1 MKKEDDTDLKLQAAT
16 SRYVAKN
23 KEALKEDLKQMFK
36 EDDEVMETWNTDTAH
51 KASFRQ
57 QQHQIDM
64 LVTIINEFTE
74 ESTALA
80 KAMEH
85 IVRRLDNIEKFLD
98 QVSQEAEKDNDV
110 NRIVN

>member
-1 MKKEDDTDLKLQAAT
+1 MKKE
-16 SRYVAKN
+16 
-23 KEALKEDLKQMFK
+23 KEDVKQMIN
-36 EDDEVMETWNTDTAH
+36 EIMETWNIESIKDLTDTAH

-80 KAMEH
+80 KAIEH
-85 IVRRLDNIEKFLD
+85 ILRRLDNIEKFLD
-98 QVSQEAEKDNDV
+98 QISQEVEKDNDI
-110 NRIVN
+110 NRIVH

>member
-1 MKKEDDTDLKLQAAT
+1 MKKE
-16 SRYVAKN
+16 
-23 KEALKEDLKQMFK
+23 KEDNEFLKE
-36 EDDEVMETWNTDTAH
+36 
-51 KASFRQ
+51 SFRQ

-74 ESTALA
+74 ESTVLA

-98 QVSQEAEKDNDV
+98 QISHEIEKDNDE

>member
-1 MKKEDDTDLKLQAAT
+1 MKKE
-16 SRYVAKN
+16 
-23 KEALKEDLKQMFK
+23 KEDNEFLGKNPYK
-36 EDDEVMETWNTDTAH
+36 SWNTDTA
-51 KASFRQ
+51 RN

-80 KAMEH
+80 KAIEH
-85 IVRRLDNIEKFLD
+85 ILRRLDNIEKFLD
-98 QVSQEAEKDNDV
+98 QISQEVEKDNDV

>member
-1 MKKEDDTDLKLQAAT
+1 MKKE
-16 SRYVAKN
+16 
-23 KEALKEDLKQMFK
+23 KENVKQML
-36 EDDEVMETWNTDTAH
+36 DEVMETWNMESIKDLTDTAH

-80 KAMEH
+80 KAIEH
-85 IVRRLDNIEKFLD
+85 ILRRLDNIEKFLD
-98 QVSQEAEKDNDV
+98 QISQEVEKDNDI
-110 NRIVN
+110 NRIVH

>member
-1 MKKEDDTDLKLQAAT
+1 MKKDL
-16 SRYVAKN
+16 
-23 KEALKEDLKQMFK
+23 
-36 EDDEVMETWNTDTAH
+36 TDTAH

-80 KAMEH
+80 KAIEH
-85 IVRRLDNIEKFLD
+85 ILRRLDNIEKFLD
-98 QVSQEAEKDNDV
+98 QISHEIEKDHDV
-110 NRIVN
+110 NRIVNQRIVEESGFGFSTAF

>member
-1 MKKEDDTDLKLQAAT
+1 MKKE
-16 SRYVAKN
+16 
-23 KEALKEDLKQMFK
+23 KEDVKQMI
-36 EDDEVMETWNTDTAH
+36 DEIMETWNIESIKDLTDTAH
-51 KASFRQ
+51 KVSFKN

-64 LVTIINEFTE
+64 LVAIINEFTE

-98 QVSQEAEKDNDV
+98 QISQEVEKDNDI
-110 NRIVN
+110 NRIVHQRIVEESGFGFSTAF

>member
-1 MKKEDDTDLKLQAAT
+1 MKKE
-16 SRYVAKN
+16 
-23 KEALKEDLKQMFK
+23 KEDNEFLGKNPYK
-36 EDDEVMETWNTDTAH
+36 SWNTDTAH
-51 KASFRQ
+51 KESFRQ
-57 QQHQIDM
+57 QQQIDM

-74 ESTALA
+74 ESTVLA

-98 QVSQEAEKDNDV
+98 QISQEVAKDHDE

>member
-1 MKKEDDTDLKLQAAT
+1 MKKE
-16 SRYVAKN
+16 
-23 KEALKEDLKQMFK
+23 KENVKQML
-36 EDDEVMETWNTDTAH
+36 DEVMETWNMESIKDLTDTAH

-80 KAMEH
+80 KAIEH
-85 IVRRLDNIEKFLD
+85 ILRRLDNIEKFLD
-98 QVSQEAEKDNDV
+98 QISQEVEKDNDI
-110 NRIVN
+110 NRIVHQRIVEESGFGFSTAF

>member
-1 MKKEDDTDLKLQAAT
+1 MKKE
-16 SRYVAKN
+16 
-23 KEALKEDLKQMFK
+23 KEDVKQML
-36 EDDEVMETWNTDTAH
+36 DEIMETWNMESIEALTDTAH

-64 LVTIINEFTE
+64 LVAIINEFTE

-98 QVSQEAEKDNDV
+98 QISQEAEKDHDV
-110 NRIVN
+110 NRIVH

>member
-1 MKKEDDTDLKLQAAT
+1 MKKE
-16 SRYVAKN
+16 
-23 KEALKEDLKQMFK
+23 KEDVKQML
-36 EDDEVMETWNTDTAH
+36 DEVMETWNMESIKDLTDTAH

-80 KAMEH
+80 KAIEH
-85 IVRRLDNIEKFLD
+85 ILRRLDNIEKFLD
-98 QVSQEAEKDNDV
+98 QISQEVEKDNDV
-110 NRIVN
+110 NRIVH

>member
-1 MKKEDDTDLKLQAAT
+1 MKKE
-16 SRYVAKN
+16 
-23 KEALKEDLKQMFK
+23 KEDVKQML
-36 EDDEVMETWNTDTAH
+36 DEVMETWNMESIKDLTDTAH

-80 KAMEH
+80 KAIEH
-85 IVRRLDNIEKFLD
+85 ILRRLDNIEKFLD
-98 QVSQEAEKDNDV
+98 QISQEVEKDNNV
-110 NRIVN
+110 NRIVH

>member
-1 MKKEDDTDLKLQAAT
+1 MKKE
-16 SRYVAKN
+16 
-23 KEALKEDLKQMFK
+23 KEDVKQML
-36 EDDEVMETWNTDTAH
+36 DEVMLESYTDTAH

-98 QVSQEAEKDNDV
+98 QISHEIEKDNDI
-110 NRIVN
+110 NRIVH

>member
-1 MKKEDDTDLKLQAAT
+1 MKKE
-16 SRYVAKN
+16 
-23 KEALKEDLKQMFK
+23 KEDVKQML
-36 EDDEVMETWNTDTAH
+36 DEVMETWNMESIKDLTDTAH

-80 KAMEH
+80 KAIEH
-85 IVRRLDNIEKFLD
+85 ILRRLDNIEKFLD
-98 QVSQEAEKDNDV
+98 QISQEVEKDNDI
-110 NRIVN
+110 NRIVHQRIVEESGFGFSTAF

>member
-1 MKKEDDTDLKLQAAT
+1 MKKE
-16 SRYVAKN
+16 
-23 KEALKEDLKQMFK
+23 KEDNEFLGKNPYK
-36 EDDEVMETWNTDTAH
+36 SWNTDTAH
-51 KASFRQ
+51 KESFRQ

>member
-1 MKKEDDTDLKLQAAT
+1 
-16 SRYVAKN
+16 
-23 KEALKEDLKQMFK
+23 
-36 EDDEVMETWNTDTAH
+36 
-51 KASFRQ
+51 
-57 QQHQIDM
+57 M

-74 ESTALA
+74 ESAALA

>member
-1 MKKEDDTDLKLQAAT
+1 MKKE
-16 SRYVAKN
+16 
-23 KEALKEDLKQMFK
+23 
-36 EDDEVMETWNTDTAH
+36 DEVMETWNMESIKDLTDTAH
-51 KASFRQ
+51 KVSFKN

-80 KAMEH
+80 KAIEH
-85 IVRRLDNIEKFLD
+85 ILRRLDNIEKFLN
-98 QVSQEAEKDNDV
+98 QISHEIEKDHDV

>member
-1 MKKEDDTDLKLQAAT
+1 MKKE
-16 SRYVAKN
+16 
-23 KEALKEDLKQMFK
+23 KENVKQML
-36 EDDEVMETWNTDTAH
+36 DEVMETWNMESIKDLTDTAH

>member
-1 MKKEDDTDLKLQAAT
+1 MESIKDL
-16 SRYVAKN
+16 
-23 KEALKEDLKQMFK
+23 
-36 EDDEVMETWNTDTAH
+36 TDTAH

-80 KAMEH
+80 KAIEH
-85 IVRRLDNIEKFLD
+85 ILRRLDNIEKFLN
-98 QVSQEAEKDNDV
+98 QISHEIEKDHDV

>member
-1 MKKEDDTDLKLQAAT
+1 MKKE
-16 SRYVAKN
+16 
-23 KEALKEDLKQMFK
+23 KEDVKQMIN
-36 EDDEVMETWNTDTAH
+36 EIMETWNIESIKDLTDTAH
-51 KASFRQ
+51 KVSFKN

-98 QVSQEAEKDNDV
+98 QVSKEAEKDNDV

>member
-1 MKKEDDTDLKLQAAT
+1 MKKE
-16 SRYVAKN
+16 
-23 KEALKEDLKQMFK
+23 KENVKQML
-36 EDDEVMETWNTDTAH
+36 DEVMETWNMESIKDLTDTAH

-80 KAMEH
+80 KAIEH
-85 IVRRLDNIEKFLD
+85 ILRRLDNIEKFLD
-98 QVSQEAEKDNDV
+98 QISQEVEKDNDV
-110 NRIVN
+110 NRIVH

>member
-1 MKKEDDTDLKLQAAT
+1 MKKEKDM
-16 SRYVAKN
+16 
-23 KEALKEDLKQMFK
+23 KEDNEFLGKNPYK
-36 EDDEVMETWNTDTAH
+36 SWNTDTAH
-51 KASFRQ
+51 KASFRN

-64 LVTIINEFTE
+64 LVAIINEFTE

>member
-1 MKKEDDTDLKLQAAT
+1 MKKE
-16 SRYVAKN
+16 
-23 KEALKEDLKQMFK
+23 KEDVKQML
-36 EDDEVMETWNTDTAH
+36 DEVMETWNMESIKDLTDTAH

>member
-1 MKKEDDTDLKLQAAT
+1 MESIKDL
-16 SRYVAKN
+16 
-23 KEALKEDLKQMFK
+23 
-36 EDDEVMETWNTDTAH
+36 TDTAH
-51 KASFRQ
+51 KVSFKN

-80 KAMEH
+80 KAIEH
-85 IVRRLDNIEKFLD
+85 ILRRLDNIEKFLN
-98 QVSQEAEKDNDV
+98 QISHEIEKDHDV